1 MTKEGFELLRSQAVS
16 LPPLAKFALGMALIF
31 GIPPLARRVR
41 LPGVVGLLLSGVVI
55 GPHVLGIFGEKRP
68 IADFMAELGKLLLMF
83 FAGLEV
89 DLMRF
94 RQAQGRSMLFGLITA
109 GVPLLLG
116 TAVGLMFGYRI
127 IPAIVV
133 GSLIASHTLL
143 ASPIVAQFGVNR
155 LEPII
160 VTVGATVLSDTFSL
174 VVFAISVST
183 YEKGF
188 SLSGF
193 AEQLIEIAVFVPFI
207 LFGLSRAGA
216 YVLNKVEAEE
226 NAYFAL
232 TFGIM
237 AIAGVL
243 AQAVNL
249 PGIVGA
255 FLAGLALNEAV
266 RDKPAKDKLEFFGNS
281 FFIPI
286 FFMVTGFL
294 IDPLAL
300 VQSIVD
306 NFALVMAVVVALIA
320 GKFIAAQIAGRAF
333 EYRPAA
339 RMTMWSLTLPQVAS
353 TLAAALVAFKTFD
366 PLHQPLIDHRMLDVV
381 FVLMVTTAILG
392 PVLTQHFAPRML
404 EIDDHESHARVA
416 RPVRS

>member
-143 ASPIVAQFGVNR
+143 ASPIVAQFGVNQ

-174 VVFAISVST
+174 VVFAICVST

-207 LFGLSRAGA
+207 LVGLSRAGA

-300 VQSIVD
+300 VESIVD

-333 EYRPAA
+333 KYRPAA

-404 EIDDHESHARVA
+404 EIDDHESHARVV

>member
-143 ASPIVAQFGVNR
+143 ASPIVTQFGVNR

-193 AEQLIEIAVFVPFI
+193 AEQRIEIAVFVPFI

-333 EYRPAA
+333 KYRPAA
-339 RMTMWSLTLPQVAS
+339 RMTMWSFTLPQVAS

-404 EIDDHESHARVA
+404 EIDDHESHARVV